1 MTPNPLP
8 RMVLE
13 EPVAFVVALH
23 RLQSM
28 LEKRVLVELNHFG
41 SFFGC
46 GLEGALERV
55 ETLPPDNTSIRV
67 VLSGGG
73 GFFVDPADV
82 ETYLITDGE
91 TGSTWLE
98 FQLRSGPTLV
108 IREDDHELLAE
119 AGDGAQ

>member
-13 EPVAFVVALH
+13 EPVAFVVALRH
-23 RLQSM
+23 LHAM
-28 LEKRVLVELNHFG
+28 LEKKVLVELNHFG
-41 SFFGC
+41 CFFGC
-46 GLEGALERV
+46 GLEGVLERV

-67 VLSGGG
+67 VLTGG
-73 GFFVDPADV
+73 GFFIDPADV

-91 TGSTWLE
+91 AGSTWLE
-98 FQLRSGPTLV
+98 FQLPSGPTLV

-119 AGDGAQ
+119 AGDGTQ

>member
-1 MTPNPLP
+1 MTPNPLQ
-8 RMVLE
+8 RMDIE
-13 EPVAFVVALH
+13 EPVAFVAALR
-23 RLQSM
+23 RLQAM
-28 LEKRVLVELNHFG
+28 LEKPVQVELNHFG

-46 GLEGALERV
+46 GLEGTLERV

-82 ETYLITDGE
+82 ETYLITDRD

-98 FQLRSGPTLV
+98 FQLRSGPTLL
-108 IREDDHELLAE
+108 IREDEHDLLA